1 MSASSVAAPVAL
13 QVKYALLPLFAAIT
27 GYTVK
32 ACQRK
37 IETGVWL
44 EGKHYRRSPDGRI
57 HMNLQE
63 YEAWVENTKAA

>member
-1 MSASSVAAPVAL
+1 MSPSNVAI

-37 IETGVWL
+37 IETGVWR
-44 EGKHYRRSPDGRI
+44 EGVHYVRSPDGRI
-57 HMNLQE
+57 HMNLEE
-63 YEAWVENTKAA
+63 YQRWVEHSEAA